1 MTLPRA
7 DGERVRFCMH
17 CNEMVPFD
25 VRVCPACGQFE
36 PQPADER
43 AAQRACGSCDRPVP
57 ASRVLCPHCGRETGL
72 VPLPR
77 ESAPGSGAGTTSGVT
92 DSGGAAGPDAS
103 TASGR
108 WAVALALAGPLL
120 LLAAVAATLA

>member
-1 MTLPRA
+1 MSLPRA
-7 DGERVRFCMH
+7 DGERVRFCMN
-17 CNEMVPFD
+17 CNEVVPFD

-43 AAQRACGSCDRPVP
+43 AAQRACAACERPVP
-57 ASRVLCPHCGRETGL
+57 AARVLCPHCGRETGA

-77 ESAPGSGAGTTSGVT
+77 EPAGVRVEAG
-92 DSGGAAGPDAS
+92 GEPQGAAVG
-103 TASGR
+103 GR

-120 LLAAVAATLA
+120 LLAAAAATLL